1 MYNETE
7 RLVLYAFSRQFNLPG
22 TCKGLE
28 KRDIHSVLVKTT
40 AIYVFLLNKL
50 EFSNC
55 FFTFLTLKLFLNIIK
70 SLSVSL
76 F

>member
-7 RLVLYAFSRQFNLPG
+7 RLVLYAFSLQFNLPD
-22 TCKGLE
+22 TFKALK
-28 KRDIHSVLVKTT
+28 KRDKHSVLVKTT

-55 FFTFLTLKLFLNIIK
+55 FLTFLTLKLFLNIIK